1 MAKIKFNRK
10 LNLFSNQVNKKMQDE
25 ILNEIIFIEI
35 SENPAIELSVYAVQ
49 AEILKNLKPYG
60 W

>member
-1 MAKIKFNRK
+1 
-10 LNLFSNQVNKKMQDE
+10 MQDE

-35 SENPAIELSVYAVQ
+35 SENPAIELYIYAIQ
-49 AEILKNLKPYG
+49 AEILMNLKPLG

>member
-1 MAKIKFNRK
+1 
-10 LNLFSNQVNKKMQDE
+10 MQDE

-35 SENPAIELSVYAVQ
+35 SNNPATELSIYAVQ
-49 AEILKNLKPYG
+49 AEILKNLKPNG